1 MKFFGSAPENFLTYA
16 ATSSLLVYSPSLDIS
31 TTFVDGPPATIFG
44 AALRSAPNA
53 ESASAAASA
62 MEPSRVFAFFIR
74 R

>member
-1 MKFFGSAPENFLTYA
+1 MKKQTSPLAKKTDAANPFLNA
-16 ATSSLLVYSPSLDIS
+16 AILAAVALTVL
-31 TTFVDGPPATIFG
+31 PAAIFG

-62 MEPSRVFAFFIR
+62 TEPSRVFAFFIR